1 MRRNWLMAA
10 LFASIFALSGCLS
23 TSVVQEGTY
32 AIEGKIKNLPDSTVL
47 LLYKSDGYLLE
58 EMHSATVINGKF
70 TIKDTIGSTVPQ
82 AFYLSSDA
90 QGFPNYLFT
99 IWVQSGKLTKITGKD
114 RLHPLWQVSGDVKE
128 QQDANHFM
136 ALCPAERKRSL
147 ELSVQENDLLLRET
161 QDGPERTWEKV
172 DSLRRLKDPLDSLVY
187 LAELNYMKTAP
198 VTTVWLEKYRE
209 YSSFLKSY
217 YKVFGHADLIRSL
230 YARMSEADKVTEAGQ
245 EITAYMNLPSEVE
258 VGGEMADGDL
268 YDADGN
274 VHRLAEF
281 KGKYILLDF
290 WSQGCS
296 PCIQA
301 LSETDKIAEQY
312 KGRLEVVS
320 ISVDPEKLWKAYLE
334 KKPLKGNQ
342 WNELRKGHTGLA
354 AAYQLTGI
362 PHYVLISPQGK
373 VLWIRTGYGFGMLEK
388 KMEEMVK

>member
-1 MRRNWLMAA
+1 MVA

-47 LLYKSDGYLLE
+47 WLYKSDGYLLE
-58 EMHSATVINGKF
+58 KMHSATVINGKF

-217 YKVFGHADLIRSL
+217 YKVFGHAGLIRSL

-301 LSETDKIAEQY
+301 FPETDKIAEQY